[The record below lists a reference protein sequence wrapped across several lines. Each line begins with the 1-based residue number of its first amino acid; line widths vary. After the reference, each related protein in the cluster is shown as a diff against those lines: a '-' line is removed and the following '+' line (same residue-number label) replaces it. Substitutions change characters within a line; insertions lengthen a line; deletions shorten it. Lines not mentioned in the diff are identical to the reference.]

1 MIPSC
6 VVASIGSYS
15 PDAAGNYTG
24 FRDAEDNDS
33 WPG

>member
-6 VVASIGSYS
+6 VVASITSYY
-15 PDAAGNYTG
+15 PDVAGNYTG
-24 FRDAEDNDS
+24 FKDAEDNDS